1 MIEATDRLNDSFW
14 TENELYKM
22 ALDAIELDRYAEE
35 QTHIV
40 FYHLLKD
47 GVKTGLVM
55 ILTVKS
61 VIDGQE
67 AIDKLWKD
75 LGITAIVGEYN
86 EESYINKQIV
96 EAIYLILNKYKYNGK
111 QKLVG
116 SDKVYKYEPWMGKLI

>member
-14 TENELYKM
+14 TENELHQM
-22 ALDAIELDRYAEE
+22 AVDAIELDRYTEE

-55 ILTVKS
+55 ILAVKS

-75 LGITAIVGEYN
+75 LGITSIVGEYN
-86 EESYINKQIV
+86 DESYINKQKV
-96 EAIYLILNKYKYNGK
+96 EAIYLLLNKYKYVGK
-111 QKLVG
+111 LKLPG
-116 SDKVYKYEPWMGKLI
+116 SENVFKYEQWMGKLI

>member
-1 MIEATDRLNDSFW
+1 MYDSIDNLPPEFW
-14 TENELYKM
+14 TENELYQM
-22 ALDAIELDRYAEE
+22 AVDAIELDRYAEE

-55 ILTVKS
+55 ILAVRS
-61 VIDGQE
+61 IIDGQE
-67 AIDKLWKD
+67 AIDKLWKE

-86 EESYINKQIV
+86 EESCINKQIV
-96 EAIYLILNKYKYNGK
+96 EAIYLILNRYKYIGK